1 MIVFSGVVPHSP
13 LLLTTIGKDNQTKLK
28 KTLDAIKTI
37 AEDLYVSN
45 PDTIVLISSHETQHN
60 EAFSINL
67 SDVFQTDFSEF
78 GDLSTAREFKPDKE
92 LIAAIRKQG
101 RDTGVPI
108 TLDSSQKLNFGSG
121 VPLELLA
128 SKLEG
133 VYVVPISYSGLSVKE
148 HLAFGVMLKD
158 IFAHTNKRIA
168 VIASGDLAHC
178 HISDAPGGFHPD
190 AKTFD
195 NEIVRA
201 VKDLSRSTLLH
212 VEESVRMNAKACVYE
227 QLVILFGVLEKQQ
240 LRPELLS
247 YEAPFGVGYL
257 VAQFHL

>member
-13 LLLTTIGKDNQTKLK
+13 LLLTTIGKDNQAKLK
-28 KTLDAIKTI
+28 KTLDAINEI
-37 AEDLYVSN
+37 AENLYVSN
-45 PDTIVLISSHETQHN
+45 PDTIVLISSHETQH
-60 EAFSINL
+60 EHAFSINL
-67 SDVFQTDFSEF
+67 SDYFQTDFTEF
-78 GDLSTAREFKPDKE
+78 GDLSTAETFLPDRE
-92 LIAAIRKQG
+92 LISSIRRRG
-101 RDTGVPI
+101 RDVDVPV

-128 SKLEG
+128 SNFKDIQ
-133 VYVVPISYSGLSVKE
+133 VVPISYSGLSTKD
-148 HLAFGVMLKD
+148 HLAFGAMLKD
-158 IFAHTNKRIA
+158 VFAHTNKRIA

-195 NEIVRA
+195 DEIVRA
-201 VKDLSRSTLLH
+201 VKDLSRSTLLN

-227 QLVILFGVLEKQQ
+227 QLVILFGILEKQQ